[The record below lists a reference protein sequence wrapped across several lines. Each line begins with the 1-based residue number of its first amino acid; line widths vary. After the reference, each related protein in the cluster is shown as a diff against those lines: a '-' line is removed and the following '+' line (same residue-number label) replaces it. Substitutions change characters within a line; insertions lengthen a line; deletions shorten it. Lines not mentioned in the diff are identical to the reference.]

1 MCLKEELNAIRE
13 FIVNDKS
20 YQNSICDL
28 TKNYTTPIP
37 SFIRAC
43 HVQFDSDE
51 KQLQNDKTKNYAIS
65 LSQSQKLG
73 IVNKSK
79 IISNFV
85 TPDLETSKKNKT
97 ADFFYP
103 ISSETK
109 DSCVY
114 LQSYENLNK
123 LISCNTRADSSRN
136 ASSDAAISSNK
147 KRMVNVMSK
156 SSRNMY
162 KKQGVYNMSSS
173 SSMKKQV

>member
-1 MCLKEELNAIRE
+1 MMCLKEELNAIRE

-65 LSQSQKLG
+65 LSQSQKLDM
-73 IVNKSK
+73 INKSK

-85 TPDLETSKKNKT
+85 TPDLETSK
-97 ADFFYP
+97 
-103 ISSETK
+103 
-109 DSCVY
+109 
-114 LQSYENLNK
+114 
-123 LISCNTRADSSRN
+123 
-136 ASSDAAISSNK
+136 
-147 KRMVNVMSK
+147 
-156 SSRNMY
+156 
-162 KKQGVYNMSSS
+162 
-173 SSMKKQV
+173 